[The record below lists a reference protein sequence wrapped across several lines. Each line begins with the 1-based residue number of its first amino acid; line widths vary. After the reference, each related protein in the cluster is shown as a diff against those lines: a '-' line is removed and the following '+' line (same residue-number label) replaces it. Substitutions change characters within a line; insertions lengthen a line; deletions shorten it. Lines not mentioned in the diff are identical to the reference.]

1 MFTVNSIVA
10 KTWADAVKKGDK
22 RIEEVPVLSNLIAV
36 VTQIVE
42 SGESDV

>member
-10 KTWADAVKKGDK
+10 KTWADAVRKGDK
-22 RIEEVPVLSNLIAV
+22 KLEEVPNLSNLIAV

-42 SGESDV
+42 GGE